1 MADLYIKALTN
12 TTTLSAGGKE
22 ILMHYFGVLMIF
34 CGYHVLSYFNQFILE
49 GQAINSGIHVNWC
62 G

>member
-22 ILMHYFGVLMIF
+22 NINALFWGFDYFFPVIM
-34 CGYHVLSYFNQFILE
+34 YYDTST
-49 GQAINSGIHVNWC
+49 NSF
-62 G
+62 